1 MNLFKFITINAI
13 ESGGDVAG
21 NVVVCVVTS

>member
-1 MNLFKFITINAI
+1 MNLFKFIIFNDI

>member
-1 MNLFKFITINAI
+1 MNLLKVFTFNAI
-13 ESGGDVAG
+13 ESGVDVAG